1 MEESVHRVY
10 ETDDVAR
17 YIGFA
22 RLFKPR
28 LTEDAME
35 FLVEQYRSL
44 RQRDTGGGD
53 SKSSWRITVRQL
65 ESMIRLSEAM
75 ARLHCDDKV
84 LPKHVKEAYR
94 LLNKSIIR
102 VDQPDI
108 HFDEDEV
115 EQQDSE
121 ENRDDPL
128 ASMDTDTSETAP
140 ATQKK
145 QLRLSYSEY
154 HTMANL
160 IVHYLRRKEAE
171 AEEEGGD
178 AMPGNTK
185 RSDVLNWYLSEIVVQ
200 EQEVDNQDELLERK
214 AIAEKVIDRL
224 AYEDSV
230 LIPLNKT
237 GLGGGAKA
245 DQEGDAQT
253 EDPYLVVHPNFVA
266 DEGF

>member
-1 MEESVHRVY
+1 M
-10 ETDDVAR
+10 
-17 YIGFA
+17 G
-22 RLFKPR
+22 
-28 LTEDAME
+28 
-35 FLVEQYRSL
+35 
-44 RQRDTGGGD
+44 RDTGGGV
-53 SKSSWRITVRQL
+53 KSSWRITVRQL
-65 ESMIRLSEAM
+65 ESMIRLSESM
-75 ARLHCDDKV
+75 ARLSCCDQV
-84 LPKHVKEAYR
+84 TPKHVKEAYR

-108 HFDEDEV
+108 HFDEDEAL
-115 EQQDSE
+115 EQ
-121 ENRDDPL
+121 EN
-128 ASMDTDTSETAP
+128 ETEGNADAAP

-145 QLRLSYSEY
+145 QLRLSYAEY

-253 EDPYLVVHPNFVA
+253 ED
-266 DEGF
+266 